1 MNRSTTLSSI
11 RRRGPQQRR
20 GAAFLLL
27 VFMLLLVIVAAT
39 KSLVTGTI
47 SQRRAEL
54 NQHRARM
61 MIAAID
67 QSRALRTETQNSLRF
82 PINDS
87 RDERIEVIANDDR
100 SQLIARWMRD
110 QTQIAQLTRPYTL
123 P

>member
-1 MNRSTTLSSI
+1 MNRSATLSSI
-11 RRRGPQQRR
+11 RRRGSQQRR

-54 NQHRARM
+54 NQRRARM
-61 MIAAID
+61 MITAID
-67 QSRALRTETQNSLRF
+67 QSRALPAEGQISLRF
-82 PINDS
+82 PIDDS
-87 RDERIEVIANDDR
+87 RDERIEVTPNDDR

-110 QTQIAQLTRPYTL
+110 QKQIAQLARPYTL